1 MTALLFSRKNT
12 EYSDW
17 GLDLLKEDVD
27 SGNPRWYSVLQ
38 DNNNYEHRD
47 DTDWDFLFLFFFR
60 TMIPAIHT
68 ENNPTGIF
76 LSLQDND
83 RDKSEPD

>member
-27 SGNPRWYSVLQ
+27 SGNPLRYSVLQ
-38 DNNNYEHRD
+38 DNNNSEHRD
-47 DTDWDFLFLFFFR
+47 DTDWDLFFF
-60 TMIPAIHT
+60 
-68 ENNPTGIF
+68 F
-76 LSLQDND
+76 LL
-83 RDKSEPD
+83 